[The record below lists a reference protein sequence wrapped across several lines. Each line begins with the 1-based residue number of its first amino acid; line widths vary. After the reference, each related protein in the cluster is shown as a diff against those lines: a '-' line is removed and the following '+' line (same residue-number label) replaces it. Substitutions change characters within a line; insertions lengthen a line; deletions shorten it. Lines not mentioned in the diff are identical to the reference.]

1 MGPPSFKLRLSVVL
15 QPMDLGT
22 VLKRL
27 QKGKYQDPAQLKADV
42 QLVSASGGVGRAPA
56 PAGMH
61 TVMRFRSR

>member
-1 MGPPSFKLRLSVVL
+1 
-15 QPMDLGT
+15 MDLGT